1 MSERIV
7 VDPITRIEGHLR
19 VEVDIDENGV
29 INDAF
34 SSGTSVRGL
43 ELIVRDRDPRD
54 VWAYI
59 QRICGVCTTVHALTS
74 IRSVEDALGIKIPR
88 NAHLIRDI
96 MNEVLYIHDHVVHF
110 YHLHALDWVDVISAL
125 KADPAQTSQIAQ
137 SISSWPNSSSGY
149 FADVQKKV
157 KKLADSGQLGIFANG
172 YWGHPAYK
180 LPPEV
185 NLLAVAHYLEALDFQ
200 KEIVKIHT
208 IFGGKNPHPHYVVG
222 GMATP
227 LDIDSDNA
235 VNAERLMHVS
245 QLIDQA
251 KEFVNQVYI
260 PDLLTIGS
268 YYKDWTYGGGL
279 NNYLCYGDFSTT
291 NIYDVKNY
299 RMPRGI
305 ILNGNLSQIYDIDLK
320 DTKQVQEFIDHSWY
334 TYDGKKGNGVGKHP
348 FNGQTELNY
357 TGPKA
362 PFKTLDTTKQY
373 SWLKAPRWKEQPM
386 ETGPLARIMVGYAAG
401 KDEFVNL
408 VDSTLQKLN
417 LPMSALQSAIGR
429 TVARGLETVLIA
441 NWLRNDMDELLK
453 NIKNGD
459 QITFD
464 RTKWDPSTWPS
475 SAQGVGWAEAPRGA
489 LGHWIDIENGK
500 TKNYQAVV
508 PSTWNASPRDNN
520 NLLGAY
526 EAALKGAQLLNKE
539 QPLEIMRIIHS
550 FDPCLACAVHLTD
563 LETKQTTKIRL
574 G

>member
-19 VEVDIDENGV
+19 VEADIDQNGV

-34 SSGTSVRGL
+34 SSGTAVRGL

-54 VWAYI
+54 VWAYV
-59 QRICGVCTTVHALTS
+59 QRICGVCTTVHALAS
-74 IRSVEDALGIKIPR
+74 IRSVEDALQIKIPR

-96 MNEVLYIHDHVVHF
+96 MNEALYVHDHVVHF
-110 YHLHALDWVDVISAL
+110 YHLHALDWVDVVSSL
-125 KADPAQTSQIAQ
+125 KADPAATSRIAQ
-137 SISSWPNSSSGY
+137 SISSWPNSSPGY
-149 FADVQKKV
+149 FTDVQNKL
-157 KKLADSGQLGIFANG
+157 KKLVASGQLGIFANG

-185 NLLAVAHYLEALDFQ
+185 NLLAVAHYLEALDWQ

-208 IFGGKNPHPHYVVG
+208 VFGGKNPHPHYVVG

-227 LDIDSDNA
+227 LDIDIDNA
-235 VNAERLMHVS
+235 VNTDRLMLVS

-251 KEFVNQVYI
+251 RDFVNQVYI
-260 PDLLTIGS
+260 PDLLAIGS

-291 NIYDVKNY
+291 DIYDTKNY

-305 ILNGNLSQIYDIDLK
+305 ILNGNLNEVYDIDLK
-320 DTKQVQEFIDHSWY
+320 AMDQIQEFIDHSWY
-334 TYDGKKGNGVGKHP
+334 TYDGKNGGGVGKHP

-362 PFKTLDTTKQY
+362 PYTTLDTRNQY
-373 SWLKAPRWKEQPM
+373 SWLKSPRWKGYPM
-386 ETGPLARIMVGYAAG
+386 ETGPLARMIVGYASG
-401 KDEFVNL
+401 KDEIVNI
-408 VDSTLQKLN
+408 VDDTLKKLK
-417 LPMSALQSAIGR
+417 LPMTALQSALGR
-429 TVARGLETVLIA
+429 TVARGLETVLIS
-441 NWLRNDMDELLK
+441 NWLRNDMDELLR

-459 QITFD
+459 QVTFD
-464 RTKWDPSTWPS
+464 RTKWDPSSWPS
-475 SAQGVGWAEAPRGA
+475 SAQGVGWMEAPRGA

-508 PSTWNASPRDNN
+508 PSTWNASPRDNHN
-520 NLLGAY
+520 KLGAY
-526 EAALKGAQLLNKE
+526 EAALKGTQLLNKE

-563 LETKQTTKIRL
+563 LETKQTTEIRL